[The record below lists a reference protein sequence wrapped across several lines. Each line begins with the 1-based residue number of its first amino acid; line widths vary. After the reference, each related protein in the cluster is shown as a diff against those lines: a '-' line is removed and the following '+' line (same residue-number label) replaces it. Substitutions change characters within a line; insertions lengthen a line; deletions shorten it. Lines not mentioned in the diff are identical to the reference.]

1 MSRPTVIASASELLG
16 IWPDLDDVAVIGLDL
31 RDAPL
36 DWSAARVRSTLFLG
50 CLLPDGESDRLGAR
64 GAVMLSGFRDA
75 PFDPYRADLYTYDE
89 LMAGHERGAR
99 ATLDAQIGA
108 WFTNSST
115 SLHDDVVR
123 ALHDATIDASVARY
137 VTNRRVVGVMGG
149 HALARDTDGFRRIAE
164 LGRALTRAGFTVAT
178 GGGPGVMEAA
188 NLGAWMAPA
197 TERALD
203 DALAILACAPDA
215 GRDADAYV
223 QAALD
228 VRNRW
233 PDGGESLGV
242 PTWVYLA
249 EPTTGFATH
258 IAKYF
263 TNSIREEGLLAI
275 ARSGVVYAPG
285 GAGTEQEIFTDTA
298 QNSLTLYEIRSPMIF
313 FGRDYF
319 TTQHPE
325 LLAAVRRQ
333 AATFAWGEL
342 ITVAD
347 TPDAAVDFIRAHDPD
362 IDGRAQVER
371 RRVHQVL

>member
-1 MSRPTVIASASELLG
+1 MSRTAIIASSTELIA
-16 IWPDLDDVAVIGLDL
+16 IWPDLDDIAVIGLDL
-31 RDAPL
+31 RVAQL
-36 DWSAARVRSTLFLG
+36 DWAAARVRSTLFLG
-50 CLLPDGESDRLGAR
+50 CLLPEGESDRLGAR
-64 GAVMLSGFRDA
+64 GAVVLSGFRDA
-75 PFDPYRADLYTYDE
+75 PFQPYRADLYTYDE
-89 LMAGHERGAR
+89 LMAGHEAGAR

-115 SLHDDVVR
+115 ALHDAVLR
-123 ALHDATIDASVARY
+123 ALHDATIDAAVARY

-149 HALARDTDGFRRIAE
+149 HALARDTDGFRRVAE
-164 LGRALTRAGFTVAT
+164 LGRALSRAGFTVAT

-188 NLGAWMAPA
+188 NLGAWMAP
-197 TERALD
+197 TVDRALD
-203 DALAILACAPDA
+203 DALAILARAPA
-215 GRDADAYV
+215 AALDADAYV

-228 VRNRW
+228 VRKRW

-298 QNSLTLYEIRSPMIF
+298 QNSLTLYEIRSPMVF
-313 FGRDYF
+313 FGRDFF

-333 AATFAWGEL
+333 AVTFAWDEL
-342 ITVAD
+342 IAVAE
-347 TPDAAVDFIRAHDPD
+347 TPDAVVEFILAHDPD
-362 IDGRAQVER
+362 TDGRAEIER
-371 RRVHQVL
+371 RRVHQDL